1 MRSPP
6 LHEKIM
12 KKLRRFKRKSSAS
25 EQPTRI
31 TNETVAEHRE
41 RVLAGGRRFK
51 YPVQYARHRLVI
63 NTIIIS
69 VVALVLVVAF
79 AWWQLYPQQNT
90 STFFYR
96 ITRVLPL
103 PVASVDGQSVSYSAY
118 LSAFRSQEHYLEA
131 KEGVDL
137 HSSENK
143 QQLNFIKRKALDD
156 AVADAYAAKIAKE
169 KDITVSD
176 KQVDDAIKR
185 QRESRDGTTSQEA
198 YDAIVLDHFNWT
210 PSEAR
215 EVTMSRLLR
224 QEVAFVVDDVAKR
237 QRDDVIN
244 RLKSETDFDKVA
256 TSAEALGN
264 AKVQSGVAPLVP
276 SNNQDGGLAAAAS
289 KLSVGQISDSFRST
303 TGDGYYIVK
312 TLEKTNDGRLSYAY
326 IKIPLTVFDSRLTAI
341 KKDTSKFKEYI
352 QVEQIKA
359 LPTQ

>member
-1 MRSPP
+1 
-6 LHEKIM
+6 M
-12 KKLRRFKRKSSAS
+12 KKLRRFKKKSSVS

-69 VVALVLVVAF
+69 VVALILVVVF

-103 PVASVDGQSVSYSAY
+103 PVASIEGQAVPYSAY

-131 KEGVDL
+131 KEGVNL
-137 HSSENK
+137 YGSENK

-156 AVADAYAAKIAKE
+156 AVADAYAKKLAKDMNIE
-169 KDITVSD
+169 VSE

-185 QRESRDGTTSQEA
+185 QRESRDGVTSQEA

-210 PSEAR
+210 PAEAR
-215 EVTMSRLLR
+215 EVTKSRLLR
-224 QEVAFVVDDVAKR
+224 QEVAFAVDEFAKK
-237 QRDDVIN
+237 QRDEVVS
-244 RLKSETDFDKVA
+244 RVKAETDFEKVVA
-256 TSAEALGN
+256 SLSAKNG

-276 SNNQDGGLAAAAS
+276 SNNQDGGLAQAAS
-289 KLSVGQISDSFRST
+289 KLSIGQVSEAFRST
-303 TGDGYYIVK
+303 TGDGYYVVK
-312 TLEKTNDGRLSYAY
+312 LLEKSNDGRVSYAY
-326 IKIPLTVFDSRLTAI
+326 IKIALTAFEDRLKDI
-341 KKDTSKFKEYI
+341 KKDETKFKEYI
-352 QVEQIKA
+352 DVEQIKA